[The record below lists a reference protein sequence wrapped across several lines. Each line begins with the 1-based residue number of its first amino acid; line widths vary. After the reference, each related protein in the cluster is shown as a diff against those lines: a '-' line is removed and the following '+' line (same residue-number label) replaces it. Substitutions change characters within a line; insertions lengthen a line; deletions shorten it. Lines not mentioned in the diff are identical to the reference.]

1 MVKNPSVV
9 GNLGSILH
17 WEDLLEDGMA
27 THSSVLAWKIPW
39 TGEPGQL
46 QSMESQR
53 VRHQETKDNRSLLTD

>member
-1 MVKNPSVV
+1 MVKNPPVV